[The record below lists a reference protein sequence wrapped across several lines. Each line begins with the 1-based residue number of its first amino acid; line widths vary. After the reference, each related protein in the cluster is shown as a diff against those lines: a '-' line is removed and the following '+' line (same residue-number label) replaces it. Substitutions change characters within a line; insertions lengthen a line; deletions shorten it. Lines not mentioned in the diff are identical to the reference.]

1 MFDPDVFGL
10 DMFGPD
16 VFGPVDRMDFDSLA
30 QEVQAVD
37 RSQADSLEIDS
48 PDFDSLAIGNPDF
61 ETVDRQTLAQPAQAA
76 GFPTLADARTN
87 GVQRDCASAARL
99 DLVLVLGPVLVLTAE
114 LARPPLEHID

>member
-1 MFDPDVFGL
+1 
-10 DMFGPD
+10 
-16 VFGPVDRMDFDSLA
+16 MDFDSLA

-37 RSQADSLEIDS
+37 RSQADNLEIDS

-61 ETVDRQTLAQPAQAA
+61 ETVDRQILAEPAQAA

-99 DLVLVLGPVLVLTAE
+99 VLVLVLGLGLGPVLVLTAE